1 MFIRTKKGGEKNM
14 FGLDYLELIIVVEVL
29 VFIAMVVA
37 IVVQLKLFSIDES
50 LKEITK
56 LLKERKE

>member
-1 MFIRTKKGGEKNM
+1 M
-14 FGLDYLELIIVVEVL
+14 FGLGYLELIIVVDIL

-50 LKEITK
+50 LKEIK
-56 LLKERKE
+56 RLLKERKEL